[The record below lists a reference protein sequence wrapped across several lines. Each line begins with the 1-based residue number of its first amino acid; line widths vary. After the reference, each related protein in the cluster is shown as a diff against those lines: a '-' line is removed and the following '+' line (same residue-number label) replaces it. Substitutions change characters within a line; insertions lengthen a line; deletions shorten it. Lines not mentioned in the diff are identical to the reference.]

1 MADTTSL
8 GPYLDDATSDD
19 VAVIV
24 MALAG
29 AAAQIAEQIRHP
41 QTALDAAAGDTNADG
56 DTQKKLDVIAD
67 FIIEDALRDTAAM
80 SYLSEER
87 EQAVALGDGG
97 LIVACDPLDGS
108 SNIGV
113 NVSVGTIFSVLPA
126 AGGELQPGRAQLA
139 AGFFVYGPQT
149 TLLISVGA
157 GTASFRMDS
166 DGVFHLIDG
175 QISIPETATE
185 FAVNASNQRHWP
197 AAVQRYIDECLAGS
211 AGNRDHDF
219 NMRWVASLVAETWR
233 VNAAAGCFYIWMM
246 HAPGMRRAACAWSMK
261 LPLLPC
267 WSNRRAVLPAM
278 AGCPFLMSFRANC
291 ISACRWCLVRQQRC
305 AGLRRIIVERRD
317 RPARPAERLQGHF
330 HNRDNAG

>member
-1 MADTTSL
+1 MADTPSL
-8 GPYLDDATSDD
+8 RPYLDDATSDD

-157 GTASFRMDS
+157 GTASFRMDA

-197 AAVQRYIDECLAGS
+197 AAVQRYIDEWLAGI

-233 VNAAAGCFYIWMM
+233 VTCRGGVFLYMDDARPGYETGRLRLVYEAAPVAMLVEQAGGLASDGRMPILDVIPGELHQRVPLVFGAAAEV
-246 HAPGMRRAACAWSMK
+246 RRLEALYRGEA
-261 LPLLPC
+261 
-267 WSNRRAVLPAM
+267 
-278 AGCPFLMSFRANC
+278 
-291 ISACRWCLVRQQRC
+291 
-305 AGLRRIIVERRD
+305 
-317 RPARPAERLQGHF
+317 
-330 HNRDNAG
+330 

>member
-1 MADTTSL
+1 MADMTSL
-8 GPYLDDATSDD
+8 SPYLDDTASDD
-19 VAVIV
+19 VAEIV

-41 QTALDAAAGDTNADG
+41 QTALDAAAGDINADG
-56 DTQKKLDVIAD
+56 DAQKKLDVIAD
-67 FIIEDALRDTAAM
+67 FIIEDALRDTAAT

-157 GTASFRMDS
+157 GTASFRMDA
-166 DGVFHLIDG
+166 DGVFRLIDG
-175 QISIPETATE
+175 QVRIPETASE
-185 FAVNASNQRHWP
+185 FAVNASNRRHWP
-197 AAVQRYIDECLAGS
+197 PAVQQYIDECLAGS
-211 AGNRDHDF
+211 EGSRSRDF

-233 VNAAAGCFYIWMM
+233 VTCRG
-246 HAPGMRRAACAWSMK
+246 G
-261 LPLLPC
+261 
-267 WSNRRAVLPAM
+267 V
-278 AGCPFLMSFRANC
+278 FLYM
-291 ISACRWCLVRQQRC
+291 
-305 AGLRRIIVERRD
+305 D
-317 RPARPAERLQGHF
+317 DARPGYEVGRLRLVYEAAPVAMLVEQAGGLASDGRMPILDVIPSELHQRVPLVFGAAEEVRRLEAHYRGE
-330 HNRDNAG
+330 A